1 MLSRSVHP
9 PWTERRGSRPG
20 SCLYCRRRPSWSLM
34 SESFDHW
41 QIMWLQF
48 PCRGSFA
55 CGWWRG
61 IGSLGSRSGSGTC
74 HKRTQIVNKELHSTS
89 LTRLKKPKIFLP
101 LLLSFRWKWSCMPT
115 HTSHGIVWLTW
126 SGRGSTRSPGPAQR
140 LLEFYLG
147 SSVGFY
153 RPVPFYPLYE

>member
-1 MLSRSVHP
+1 MLSRSAHP

-20 SCLYCRRRPSWSLM
+20 SCLSCRRRPSWSLM

-41 QIMWLQF
+41 QIMWLQS
-48 PCRGSFA
+48 PCQGSFA

-61 IGSLGSRSGSGTC
+61 IGSLGSRSGSRTC

-101 LLLSFRWKWSCMPT
+101 LLLSFRWKMIMYANAHITRNC
-115 HTSHGIVWLTW
+115 LTYLERSRVNSEPW
-126 SGRGSTRSPGPAQR
+126 AGSTITGILSG
-140 LLEFYLG
+140 
-147 SSVGFY
+147 
-153 RPVPFYPLYE
+153 